1 MKPLNVKTTFVRK
14 IGLFLIDLFTCFIAG
29 VLAGIICEF
38 ERTSFPLPLT
48 ITYSTLIGATVFS
61 IYTVIFSGYRF
72 VVRYTDLFYN
82 IRLVIAFVCSYI
94 TELLILGGLY
104 GFTDGTVFTTLQT
117 SFAFCAMVCGR
128 FIYQFIVGVK
138 GNKLQRTTGGPRV
151 MIIGAG
157 WTGKRVISD
166 LNRDSE
172 RYTPVCIIDDDP
184 EKQNM
189 LMENVPIVGTTE
201 TIEENA
207 SKYNI
212 QKIIFA
218 IPSASISKRNEIM
231 AHCFATGKEVNILP
245 AMSDL
250 VAKADLFSLI
260 RKVKLED
267 LLEREQVTFEA
278 SEVGNFLRD
287 KVCLVTGGG
296 GSIGS
301 ELCRQIASFHPKK
314 LLIADIYENSTF
326 DLNLELFEHYGNDV
340 CIQPEIINV
349 TDKDAVDKLIR
360 EEGVQFIFHAAA
372 HKHVPLMEHNPAEA
386 IKNNVVGAWV
396 VAEAAAKYK
405 VEKMVMVST
414 DKAVNPT
421 NVMGATKRFC
431 EKIVEYWGTQTNDT
445 KYSVTRFGNV
455 LGSNGSVVHIFNRQI
470 ANGGP
475 VRVTHP
481 DIIRYFM
488 TIPEAAS
495 LILQSA
501 VYAKGGE
508 VFVLDMGEPVKIVKL
523 AQNMIRLA
531 GFEPDKDIKIEF
543 TGLRP
548 GEKLFEE
555 LLMSEEGLQS
565 TANKKIFIGN
575 QSYIA
580 DSDLPNKYRVLVKT
594 AHSDITDNI
603 IAALCSAV
611 ETYKPDTRY
620 FKVANNV
627 REPITSPAPNE

>member
-1 MKPLNVKTTFVRK
+1 MKPLNVRTTFVRK

-82 IRLVIAFVCSYI
+82 IRLVVAFVCSYI

-166 LNRDSE
+166 LIRDSE

-189 LMENVPIVGTTE
+189 LMENVPIVGTTD
-201 TIEENA
+201 TIEDNA
-207 SKYNI
+207 TKYNI

-218 IPSASISKRNEIM
+218 IPSASITKRNEIM

-326 DLNLELFEHYGNDV
+326 DLNLELFEQYGNDV

-349 TDKDAVDKLIR
+349 TDKEAVDKLIR

-580 DSDLPNKYRVLVKT
+580 DSDLPNKYRVLVKA
-594 AHSDITDNI
+594 AHSDVNDNI

-611 ETYKPDTRY
+611 ETYTPDTRY
-620 FKVANNV
+620 FNVAGQK
-627 REPITSPAPNE
+627 EPITSPAPNE